1 MNLKKIFKKEFFLG
15 VALFL
20 VSSLRF
26 VVSTGPIRGSF
37 QFMVAIGL
45 VWFSY
50 FVIYHD
56 YKKKIK
62 LDERESL
69 LFIRTAN
76 IATFIFMSFL
86 VGMFFIQN
94 SIIAFTG
101 EPLKEFWIFYV
112 APVFILVHSLTGY
125 VTLAID
131 DQGLEK

>member
-1 MNLKKIFKKEFFLG
+1 MNLKKIFKKEFLLG

-20 VSSLRF
+20 VSSLRL
-26 VVSTGPIRGSF
+26 VVSTGPTSGSF
-37 QFMVAIGL
+37 QFMGAIGF

-50 FVIYHD
+50 FVIYRD

-69 LFIRTAN
+69 LFIQTAN
-76 IATFIFMSFL
+76 IAAFIFMSFL
-86 VGMFFIQN
+86 VGMFFMQN

-101 EPLKEFWIFYV
+101 ELLKEFWIFYV

-125 VTLAID
+125 VTLVIEN
-131 DQGLEK
+131 QGLEK